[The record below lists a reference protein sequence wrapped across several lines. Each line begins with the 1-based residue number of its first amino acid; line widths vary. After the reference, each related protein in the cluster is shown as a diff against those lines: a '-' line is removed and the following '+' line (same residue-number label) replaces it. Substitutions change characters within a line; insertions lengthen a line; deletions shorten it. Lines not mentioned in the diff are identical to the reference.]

1 MKSEELVQVILDS
14 IEESKAEAIEVID
27 VRGKT
32 SITDVMIVVSG
43 TSSRHVKSVASN
55 VSHDL
60 KKIGVLPLGVEGED
74 EGEWVLLDLGDVI
87 LHVMQH
93 RTRAFYQLEKLWSV
107 DTADAVAEAP

>member
-60 KKIGVLPLGVEGED
+60 KD